1 MDDSIFYF
9 SMIIIMLVLTWMFIP
24 FKKTENEPTTIN
36 YWTNMNLYKTYS
48 KELEIID
55 SFLKEK
61 REKMGNLCCIID
73 TSKNISDKLKA
84 EKDYKITLEELRML
98 GNYRH
103 YIIYPKVQYYNSKV
117 KEITREMNKRGMWEL
132 AS

>member
-1 MDDSIFYF
+1 
-9 SMIIIMLVLTWMFIP
+9 MLKGV
-24 FKKTENEPTTIN
+24 
-36 YWTNMNLYKTYS
+36 
-48 KELEIID
+48 
-55 SFLKEK
+55 KEK
-61 REKMGNLCCIID
+61 REKMGNLYCIID